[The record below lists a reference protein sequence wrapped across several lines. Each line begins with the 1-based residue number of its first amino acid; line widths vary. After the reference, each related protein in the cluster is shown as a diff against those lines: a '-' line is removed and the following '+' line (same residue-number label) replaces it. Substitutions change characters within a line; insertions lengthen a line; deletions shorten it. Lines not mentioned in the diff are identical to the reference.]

1 MRGAE
6 AVLVPEEFL
15 GKEMLRKDRMRKSY
29 RLPELDKRLRR
40 ERTRREARL
49 LHKAKL
55 AGVSAPIVYEVTD
68 YTLLITRIRGRKL
81 SEKPA
86 ELREAGRVLAKLH
99 DAGIIHGDFTPY
111 NIIVGREGLH
121 AIDFGLGFFSRKI
134 EDQAVDLIT
143 MLKSLRKKDEFLKGY
158 RRCKNYPKVMEKAEE
173 IRKRA
178 RYQ

>member
-6 AVLVPEEFL
+6 AVLIPEEFL
-15 GKEMLRKDRMRKSY
+15 GEGMLRKDRIRKSY
-29 RLPELDKRLRR
+29 RIKELDERLRR

-55 AGVSAPIVYEVTD
+55 AGVSAPVVYEVTE
-68 YTLLITRIRGRKL
+68 YTILITRIKGRRL

-86 ELREAGRVLAKLH
+86 ELREAGRMLAKLH

-111 NIIVGREGLH
+111 NIIVNREGLH
-121 AIDFGLGFFSRKI
+121 AIDFGLGFFSHKI
-134 EDQAVDLIT
+134 EDKAVDLIT
-143 MLKSLRKKDEFLKGY
+143 MLKALKKKGEFLRGY
-158 RRCKNYPKVMEKAEE
+158 RRSKNYPQLMNKVKE
-173 IRKRA
+173 IEKRA